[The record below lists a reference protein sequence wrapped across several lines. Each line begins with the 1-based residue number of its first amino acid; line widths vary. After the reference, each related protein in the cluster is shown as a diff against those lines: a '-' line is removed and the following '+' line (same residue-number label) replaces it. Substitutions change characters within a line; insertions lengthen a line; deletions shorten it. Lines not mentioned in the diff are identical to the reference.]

1 MKNFLIDGLKES
13 ASYTRLL
20 KNIKEE
26 LSPMMVYG
34 LISESMGQLVY
45 GLSRH
50 TGRQL
55 IFLSYEERRARN
67 VYEDMV
73 NLGGKNAYLFPK
85 KELMFYNIDAHSN
98 EEDNK
103 RLEVLSK
110 LAVGQNIVV
119 CTSIEAMFDKIISKK
134 KFKDMIR
141 LIKLGQDLDL
151 DNLLEFFILAGYE
164 RVAMVEAI
172 GQFSLRGGI
181 VDFFPANSKN
191 PIRVE
196 LFDREVDSIRSFD

>member
-181 VDFFPANSKN
+181 VD
-191 PIRVE
+191 
-196 LFDREVDSIRSFD
+196 